1 MDSPKKLTENCP
13 PGSPLDQISPE
24 RANQQKQWDLP
35 TSPTATEK
43 GSKSSKH
50 SRDSSVNEKIAQFN
64 SLAYQGK
71 QLERKANDAALKRA
85 MVGREEAES
94 EMRRYRDEARILRRQ
109 VEEGK
114 ERERKVGERLESVM
128 ENYGRAKETHSH
140 TQALWEKEIR
150 RARKEGFKSQSVV
163 VKLQEELKSSRD
175 TLRMVQGGLEQ
186 EKARSVKREQEA
198 FTAKYQ
204 LVEVQEKLTRLQE
217 KIQLVEQERDAFK
230 TIAKNEE
237 IARIAAEGHIPLP
250 QSTKDEFPS
259 PKNDRKSIDAMAL
272 ASGAGQE
279 ELDELRRKLDWE
291 IQRAN
296 RALDQ
301 VEFLEMESSI
311 HVCEPKSNKRK
322 STDTQE
328 HRDESTRQSKTQKTN
343 TVFVPSEGI
352 FKSVPEETA
361 AEPVEN
367 TSLDT
372 KMQFEQTPETS
383 TQQRREVTPS
393 HDPPTAALISDTN
406 TSLLSIFDEATSPK
420 ATRSLQSPINFPGN
434 EVRGETD
441 PEDLSGSTSTT
452 IHHPQTHQHEDR
464 EHDHEHDHEPTFHT
478 VSTTTRIPLAS
489 PSEEQKIEFAP
500 STPKSLTLPN
510 GTIDP
515 ALTATV
521 SREEAL
527 AMIRERRGRAR
538 SLAEGKMTPRKQM
551 VEGGSRRDISA
562 PAATG
567 TPVRGRSQGRS

>member
-1 MDSPKKLTENCP
+1 
-13 PGSPLDQISPE
+13 
-24 RANQQKQWDLP
+24 
-35 TSPTATEK
+35 
-43 GSKSSKH
+43 
-50 SRDSSVNEKIAQFN
+50 
-64 SLAYQGK
+64 
-71 QLERKANDAALKRA
+71 
-85 MVGREEAES
+85 
-94 EMRRYRDEARILRRQ
+94 
-109 VEEGK
+109 
-114 ERERKVGERLESVM
+114 
-128 ENYGRAKETHSH
+128 
-140 TQALWEKEIR
+140 
-150 RARKEGFKSQSVV
+150 
-163 VKLQEELKSSRD
+163 
-175 TLRMVQGGLEQ
+175 MVQGGLEQ

-420 ATRSLQSPINFPGN
+420 ATRSLQSPINFPEN

>member
-1 MDSPKKLTENCP
+1 
-13 PGSPLDQISPE
+13 
-24 RANQQKQWDLP
+24 
-35 TSPTATEK
+35 
-43 GSKSSKH
+43 
-50 SRDSSVNEKIAQFN
+50 
-64 SLAYQGK
+64 
-71 QLERKANDAALKRA
+71 
-85 MVGREEAES
+85 
-94 EMRRYRDEARILRRQ
+94 
-109 VEEGK
+109 
-114 ERERKVGERLESVM
+114 
-128 ENYGRAKETHSH
+128 
-140 TQALWEKEIR
+140 
-150 RARKEGFKSQSVV
+150 
-163 VKLQEELKSSRD
+163 
-175 TLRMVQGGLEQ
+175 MVQGGLEQ

-204 LVEVQEKLTRLQE
+204 LVEAQEKLARLQE

-237 IARIAAEGHIPLP
+237 IARIAAEGHLPLP

-311 HVCEPKSNKRK
+311 HTCEPKSNKRK

-328 HRDESTRQSKTQKTN
+328 HREESTRQSKTQKTS

-352 FKSVPEETA
+352 FKSVPQESA
-361 AEPVEN
+361 ADPVEN
-367 TSLDT
+367 KSFDT
-372 KMQFEQTPETS
+372 KMQIEQTSENS
-383 TQQRREVTPS
+383 TQQRRDVTPS
-393 HDPPTAALISDTN
+393 HDPPAAALVSDAN
-406 TSLLSIFDEATSPK
+406 TSLLSIFDEPTSPK
-420 ATRSLQSPINFPGN
+420 VTRSLQSPINLPEN
-434 EVRGETD
+434 EVKEETN
-441 PEDLSGSTSTT
+441 PEDLNGSTSTT
-452 IHHPQTHQHEDR
+452 IHHPQTHEHENRER
-464 EHDHEHDHEPTFHT
+464 EHEHRHEPAFHT

-489 PSEEQKIEFAP
+489 PSEEPKIEFAP
-500 STPKSLTLPN
+500 STPKSLTFPN

-562 PAATG
+562 PATTG